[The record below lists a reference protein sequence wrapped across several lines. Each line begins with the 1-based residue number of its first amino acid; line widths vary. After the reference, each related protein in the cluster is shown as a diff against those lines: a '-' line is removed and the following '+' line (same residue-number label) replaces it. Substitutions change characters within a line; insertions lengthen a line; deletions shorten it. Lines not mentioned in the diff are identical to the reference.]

1 MGFLEEDEV
10 RAVFSDEGRKAAKV
24 MAAVAIQG
32 KKGKDG
38 GRSLPIISFVKGRH
52 LGWSQRCAEKD

>member
-24 MAAVAIQG
+24 MAAVT
-32 KKGKDG
+32 
-38 GRSLPIISFVKGRH
+38 V
-52 LGWSQRCAEKD
+52 